1 MDSSLVQQQNRY
13 HSALSQLRRA
23 WGGIYNLPDE
33 PFFLFGMGPRRKI
46 IYQSGMLR
54 DARTNEVLNKWN
66 IRSEM
71 IVPPSYAVELET
83 DTGSVL
89 LQENESGFWMT
100 ESMGGT
106 ASPAL
111 LYNHH
116 SGQTKTQQ
124 IYLPDFSN
132 ETYGPVLRVLHH
144 DILINIVDGKPTP
157 NFFVYPRPWY
167 RDGAMIAMVLRVT
180 GNIHLLQEW
189 ILGLSE
195 VFDYNNGEAEADNLG
210 QVLFLLSL
218 VGDRT
223 HPLVEKVLQEI
234 PRFQHGKYIR
244 GRTDGGFRP
253 VYQTKWLK
261 FGLKSLG
268 LPDPYEIPTQSEDY
282 STLCWWDKSPTSNE
296 PFDRTTSHMVSDDY
310 PYLTWASDT
319 FYTERQGFIGNRDY
333 PLTWESNA
341 SQANYDGMSILSS
354 EYVGRRTAVPH
365 TWHAAEMF
373 FRLLRE

>member
-1 MDSSLVQQQNRY
+1 MLSSLVQQQNRY
-13 HSALSQLRRA
+13 RSVLTQLRRA
-23 WGGIYNLPDE
+23 WGGIYNLPDK

-54 DARTNEVLNKWN
+54 DARTNEVLSRWN
-66 IRSEM
+66 IKSEM
-71 IVPPSYAVELET
+71 IVPPSYTVVLET
-83 DTGSVL
+83 DTGSVV
-89 LQENESGFWMT
+89 LQENESGLWLI
-100 ESMGGT
+100 ELKGGSEPS
-106 ASPAL
+106 AVL
-111 LYNHH
+111 LDDIV
-116 SGQTKTQQ
+116 GQSYIQH
-124 IYLPDFSN
+124 ISLPDFSN

-144 DILINIVDGKPTP
+144 DILINIVDGMPTP

-167 RDGAMIAMVLRVT
+167 RDGAMMAMVLRVT

-189 ILGLSE
+189 ILGLRE

-223 HPLVEKVLQEI
+223 HLIVEKVLREI
-234 PRFQHGKYIR
+234 PRFQHSKYIQ

-268 LPDPYEIPTQSEDY
+268 LPDPFEIPTQSEDY
-282 STLCWWDKSPTSNE
+282 SALCWWDKFPASNE
-296 PFDRTTSHMVSDDY
+296 PFEPTTSRMVSDDY

-333 PLTWESNA
+333 PLSWESNA